1 MVEARLKVGDFQN
14 VFKDLGF
21 FFFSLKIY
29 FYPLLGSVF
38 KSPILG
44 KVLEKSEKVLEIV
57 LEKLQ
62 GKTGN

>member
-14 VFKDLGF
+14 VFKDLG